1 MTGTGQSGEMPE
13 PDRHADEVLA
23 AAVRQVGLEPT
34 MFAPTG
40 SSRGRTGYRAPDLG
54 LFARIDGLDHAE
66 RVHHEVRFANWAL
79 SRSLPT
85 LGLDPRYL
93 AQPIV
98 TASGLVTFWPLALP
112 VATSDIDPSSFG
124 QALRRLHSVT
134 DMSAPSAWKPAS
146 ALRAA
151 LDDLRRKLSA
161 GSVALAASEVD
172 RVLAWLDGPGSALAT
187 GVIHGDASPDNAVL
201 LDGTMV
207 LIDFELAGV
216 GPIAYDLSPVRVLA
230 RRFDLPAEF
239 AAATI
244 ASSGVSIDPRSQAML
259 DRLFELTIILGVIG
273 LYVDR
278 SAFMDEFE
286 LRISSLDDTGARW
299 TPHRQLLLA

>member
-1 MTGTGQSGEMPE
+1 MPE
-13 PDRHADEVLA
+13 PDHHADEVLA
-23 AAVRQVGLEPT
+23 AAARQIGLDATTFTPI
-34 MFAPTG
+34 G
-40 SSRGRTGYRAPDLG
+40 SSRGRTGYTALDLG
-54 LFARIDGLDHAE
+54 LFARVDGLDNAE
-66 RVHHEVRFANWAL
+66 RVHHEVRFANWAT

-85 LGLDPRYL
+85 LGLDPRHL

-98 TASGLVTFWPLALP
+98 TANGLVTLWPLAVP

-124 QALRRLHSVT
+124 QALRCLHTFT
-134 DMSAPSAWKPAS
+134 DISAPSAWRPAS
-146 ALRAA
+146 ALRAG
-151 LDDLRRKLSA
+151 LDNVRRRMTA
-161 GSVALAASEVD
+161 ESVALAAAEVD
-172 RVLAWLDGPGSALAT
+172 RVLAWLDGPGSTLAT
-187 GVIHGDASPDNAVL
+187 GVIHGDASPDNAVY
-201 LDGTMV
+201 LDGTML

-216 GPIAYDLSPVRVLA
+216 GPVAYDLSPVRVLA
-230 RRFDLPAEF
+230 RRFDLPVEF

-286 LRISSLDDTGARW
+286 LRISSLDDTGARR
-299 TPHRQLLLA
+299 TPHRQLLMA

>member
-1 MTGTGQSGEMPE
+1 MPE
-13 PDRHADEVLA
+13 PDHHADEVLA
-23 AAVRQVGLEPT
+23 AAARQVGLDPT
-34 MFAPTG
+34 TFTPTG
-40 SSRGRTGYRAPDLG
+40 SSRGRTGYRAFDLG
-54 LFARIDGLDHAE
+54 LFARVDGLDHAE
-66 RVHHEVRFANWAL
+66 RVHHEVHFANWAR

-98 TASGLVTFWPLALP
+98 TASGLVTFWPLAVPL
-112 VATSDIDPSSFG
+112 ATSDIDPSSFG
-124 QALRRLHSVT
+124 LALRRLHSVI

-146 ALRAA
+146 ALRAG
-151 LDDLRRKLSA
+151 LDNVRRNLSA

-187 GVIHGDASPDNAVL
+187 GVIHGDASPDNAVY
-201 LDGTMV
+201 LDGTML

-216 GPIAYDLSPVRVLA
+216 GPVAYDLSPVRVLA

-244 ASSGVSIDPRSQAML
+244 ASSGVSIDVRSQAML

-273 LYVDR
+273 LYVAR

-299 TPHRQLLLA
+299 TPHRELLLA